1 MPRRS
6 LPATVTAE
14 THLVHM
20 QVALL
25 LEQMLFLS
33 EAGARRAA
41 AIVPI
46 AVPIAADIARAFAMD
61 IARAF
66 ATAITKAAITVSA
79 TVTAAMDTT
88 TEAAF
93 VRNMAQFRDHTSTII
108 IATHR
113 SSLLELVDRVV
124 VLDRG
129 RIVADGPRDE
139 VLQALKR
146 NPRVGQTR
154 QQGTQGG

>member
-1 MPRRS
+1 MRRR
-6 LPATVTAE
+6 LLLATETAE

-20 QVALL
+20 QVARL

-46 AVPIAADIARAFAMD
+46 AVPLAAEIARAVAMD

-66 ATAITKAAITVSA
+66 AAVITKAAITVSA

-88 TEAAF
+88 TFMAVTGIHMHGGLVLRLAQRLSFKAA
-93 VRNMAQFRDHTSTII
+93 
-108 IATHR
+108 
-113 SSLLELVDRVV
+113 
-124 VLDRG
+124 
-129 RIVADGPRDE
+129 
-139 VLQALKR
+139 
-146 NPRVGQTR
+146 QTR
-154 QQGTQGG
+154 KAHTLTGAWTAIVHTTQAPICSWLTVDDTSLASAPIHTKS